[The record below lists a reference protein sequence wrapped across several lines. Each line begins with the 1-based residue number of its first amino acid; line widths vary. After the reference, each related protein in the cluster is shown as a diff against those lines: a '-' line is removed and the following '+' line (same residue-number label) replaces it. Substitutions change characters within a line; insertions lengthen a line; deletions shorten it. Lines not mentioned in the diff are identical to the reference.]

1 MPHKI
6 FQFLDK
12 KRLEEVL
19 VVMYSFSY
27 HDENFLVMDN
37 LKNTGLRACL
47 HGGEKPHVG
56 EVTRF
61 GWVTR
66 LSI

>member
-1 MPHKI
+1 
-6 FQFLDK
+6 
-12 KRLEEVL
+12 
-19 VVMYSFSY
+19 
-27 HDENFLVMDN
+27 MDN